1 MKDDIRELVLKT
13 IQVIHEHADQ
23 TEDELVQ
30 HLVDA
35 GANRPEADK
44 LVVFVPMAFGHA
56 FLTAAGFRHLP
67 TAYSVRAADGQWR
80 ARPLSAEPIYGCA
93 LDVAN
98 GHFKPGGIPE
108 EVFKSVT
115 MRSADLAAGSQ
126 ARAAG
131 ADINELKESVF
142 GMPFV
147 LRLKAEDCAAQE
159 PKTWFG
165 RLLNWLDG

>member
-1 MKDDIRELVLKT
+1 MRDDIRELVLKA

-30 HLVDA
+30 HLVNA
-35 GANRPEADK
+35 GATLIEAEK
-44 LVVFVPMAFGHA
+44 LNVFVPMAFGHA
-56 FLTAAGFRHLP
+56 FLTLGGFRHLP

-80 ARPLSAEPIYGCA
+80 ARPLSAEPIYSCA
-93 LDVAN
+93 FDVAV
-98 GHFKPGGIPE
+98 GCFKPGGIPE

-115 MRSADLAAGSQ
+115 MRSADLDAISH

-131 ADINELKESVF
+131 TDINELKETVFASPLVF
-142 GMPFV
+142 G
-147 LRLKAEDCAAQE
+147 LQAEACATQE